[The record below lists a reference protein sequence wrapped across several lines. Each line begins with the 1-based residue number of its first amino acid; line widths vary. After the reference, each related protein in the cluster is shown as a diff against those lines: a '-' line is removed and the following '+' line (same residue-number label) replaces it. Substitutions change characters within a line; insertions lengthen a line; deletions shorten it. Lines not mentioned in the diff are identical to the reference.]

1 MDQLKA
7 RFVRPPNPA
16 CECCHERTSD
26 TFVLHLGWR
35 CYNCLS
41 RASLGGEA
49 FSLIPGRGPKLGSSP
64 RGIVGGNHDARNIPP
79 RSLGT

>member
-16 CECCHERTSD
+16 CD

-35 CYNCLS
+35 CYICLS
-41 RASLGGEA
+41 LASLGGEA
-49 FSLIPGRGPKLGSSP
+49 ILIPGRGPKLGSSP
-64 RGIVGGNHDARNIPP
+64 RGIVGGNQQCPKYPA
-79 RSLGT
+79 